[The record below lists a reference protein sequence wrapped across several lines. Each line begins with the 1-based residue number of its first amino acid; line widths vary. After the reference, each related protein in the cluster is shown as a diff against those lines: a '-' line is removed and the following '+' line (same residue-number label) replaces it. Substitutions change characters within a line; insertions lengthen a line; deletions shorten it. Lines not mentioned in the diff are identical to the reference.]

1 MPSRFSSRSN
11 GAASSRLAPR
21 PVMISSGGPVPETEV
36 CSRTPSTSN
45 LVSRKGTDTGDV
57 PSDDQRLNG
66 LGALVGVQRLDV
78 GHVPHDVE
86 VEQDAVAAEEIAGL
100 GDDLA
105 GLAGVVHLGDG
116 RDGVGE
122 A

>member
-36 CSRTPSTSN
+36 CSRTPSTSTN

-57 PSDDQRLNG
+57 P
-66 LGALVGVQRLDV
+66 
-78 GHVPHDVE
+78 HDVE
-86 VEQDAVAAEEIAGL
+86 VDQDAVAAEELAGL

-105 GLAGVVHLGDG
+105 GLACVVHLGEG

-122 A
+122 GA